1 MGKISNG
8 CHWFSYD
15 IYVDIWSI
23 LIRYVCFFG
32 SRYSFAKKINSLI
45 IILGYIDVSILKLFE
60 MLKQNIKICWNYFT
74 YSFF

>member
-1 MGKISNG
+1 MCVSLEAGT
-8 CHWFSYD
+8 
-15 IYVDIWSI
+15 V
-23 LIRYVCFFG
+23 LQ
-32 SRYSFAKKINSLI
+32 KKINSLI